1 MNTEFLKAA
10 KREEINHV
18 PVWYMRQAGRYQPE
32 YMKIR
37 ERYSLFE
44 ITHHPEVCAEVTRL
58 PVEQLGVDAAILFA
72 DIMTPLPAVGV
83 NVELKSNIGPVMENP
98 IRTYQDIE
106 RIGELNPEQ
115 DVPYIL
121 DTIRLLREQLNV
133 PLIGFAGAPFTLA
146 SYMIEGRPSRDYH
159 KTKALMY
166 SDPKAWHLLMNKL
179 GDLTIAYLKAQI
191 NAGAQAIQLFDS
203 WVGALNIQS
212 YQEFV
217 APVMNRIFTELK
229 RTSDVPIIMFGVGA
243 SHLITEWNKLPIDVL
258 GLDWRMSFNE
268 ARQLGVN
275 KALQGN
281 LEPALLLSPWEV
293 IEEHTVKILDEGM
306 KEPGFIFNLGH
317 GVFPDVK
324 VETLQKLTAFVH
336 EYTKKA

>member
-166 SDPKAWHLLMNKL
+166 SDPKAWHLLMEKL

>member
-10 KREEINHV
+10 KKEEINHV

-32 YMKIR
+32 YMKVR
-37 ERYSLFE
+37 EKYSLFE

-72 DIMTPLPAVGV
+72 DIMTPLPAVGI
-83 NVELKSNIGPVMENP
+83 NVDLKSNIGPVMENP

-121 DTIRLLREQLNV
+121 ETIKLLRDQLNV

-166 SDPKAWHLLMNKL
+166 SDPKAWHLLMDKL

-212 YQEFV
+212 YREFI

-229 RTSDVPIIMFGVGA
+229 QTSDVPITMFGVGA
-243 SHLITEWNKLPIDVL
+243 SHLITEWNKLPLDVI
-258 GLDWRMSFNE
+258 GIDWRMTFSE

-293 IEEHTVKILDEGM
+293 IEEHTKKILDEGM
-306 KEPGFIFNLGH
+306 QEPGFIFNLGH

-324 VETLQKLTAFVH
+324 VETLQRLTAFVH